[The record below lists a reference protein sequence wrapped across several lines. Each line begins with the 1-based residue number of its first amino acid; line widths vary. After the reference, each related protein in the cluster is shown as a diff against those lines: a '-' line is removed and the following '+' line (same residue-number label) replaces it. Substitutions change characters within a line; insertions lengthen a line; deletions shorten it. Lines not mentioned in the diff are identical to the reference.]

1 MAELETALAA
11 ALAGRYTLGA
21 PLGQGGMAFVF
32 QARDEKHGR
41 PVALKVLRP
50 ELALGLTAE
59 RFVREIQFAARL
71 VHPNILPLLD
81 SGSLTLP
88 GGREIPYYVMP
99 FMSGHSL
106 RALLLR
112 EKQLPVERALRLAI
126 EVAGA
131 LEYAHRQG
139 VVHRDIKPENILLVD
154 DRAVVADFGIARAL
168 SEAGGSRLTE
178 TGLRV
183 GTPLYMSPEQAAGE
197 PVIDGRSDQ
206 YSLACVVYEMLAGA
220 PPWVGPTAEAVLAL
234 KLTHPPPPLRT
245 VRPSV
250 PPPVEAALAQA
261 LAATPADRF
270 PTAEAFGQALG
281 RGVHPS
287 HPAAE
292 PGRGRLGG
300 RGGRGPR
307 WQRWAAAGAVAVLAT
322 AAAVWL
328 RDAVPRPA
336 ASIAVMPLTPSGP
349 DTSLI
354 RLGRDLALTLSASLD
369 GVGPIRTAD
378 PHTILAQ
385 VPPGDPARSL
395 AEAAA
400 LGRRFGAA
408 KVIHGSLV
416 REGRLVRLD
425 LGLYPDP
432 GGEPLARVSLTADP
446 DSIAA
451 ITDSVT
457 HSLLRQIWLRGDAPT
472 PSLDLAL
479 RTRSGEALRAFL
491 KGEQAMIA
499 GQWEE
504 AFAASR
510 RAIEADSAFWLAYA
524 RYAFASEWILEEP
537 DSLLLARLRAHL
549 QELPERERMHLQ
561 GDLANRSSER
571 LAQYR
576 QLCARYPDYWMGWLV
591 YADALTHLGPLVGR
605 TRAEA
610 RAAFERA
617 VALHPGL
624 VPAWEHLAMLVLL
637 DRDTA
642 ATALVLG
649 RLDQLGARAAL
660 RAGGWG
666 DQTLS
671 FRMLGALQRGDE
683 AAARGWLDSVA
694 QDIVRNR
701 RTGSSFYE
709 PVLYGYPGYQIL
721 LNRQVLS
728 LDPPDVEARGNL
740 EMLALAFA
748 ARGAWDSAL
757 TVARRFT
764 GRHAPLERY
773 RLAVL
778 GFLLDGMAREEVG
791 PFQAAARAAA
801 LDSEGRSERA
811 LLDAMLAAGS
821 GDRAGYA
828 AARAA
833 LEAERDSAPAE
844 FAASVRA
851 LGLSLAGRVREAGES
866 LVVLERGLADTAYS
880 RPLGYARGF
889 LLGVHRTLAARW
901 LLQAGDT
908 QNASGLLR
916 WTETPFFPQF
926 STNWSLPALAPAYLL
941 RARLEAAAG
950 LADRSAESY
959 RAFLRYY
966 DLPPASYRAAREE
979 ALEQVRGG
987 AGHR

>member
-1 MAELETALAA
+1 VADLEAALAT
-11 ALAGRYTLGA
+11 ALAGRYTLGG
-21 PLGQGGMAFVF
+21 PLGQGGMALVF

-50 ELALGLTAE
+50 ELAMGLTAE

-71 VHPNILPLLD
+71 VHPHILPLLD

-88 GGREIPYYVMP
+88 GGPEVPYYVMP
-99 FMSGHSL
+99 FMPGQSL

-112 EKQLPVERALRLAI
+112 EKQLPVERALRLAT

-139 VVHRDIKPENILLVD
+139 VIHRDIKPENILLVE
-154 DRAVVADFGIARAL
+154 DRAVVADFGIARAV
-168 SEAGGSRLTE
+168 SEAAGSRLTE

-183 GTPLYMSPEQAAGE
+183 GTPLYMSPEQAAGD

-206 YSLACVVYEMLAGA
+206 YSLACVVYEMLAGT

-250 PPPVEAALAQA
+250 PPLVEAALARA

-281 RGVHPS
+281 GMARPS
-287 HPAAE
+287 DPAAK
-292 PGRGRLGG
+292 PGRRGRRG
-300 RGGRGPR
+300 RR
-307 WQRWAAAGAVAVLAT
+307 WQGWAL
-322 AAAVWL
+322 AAAVAALATLAVVWL
-328 RDAVPRPA
+328 RHPVPTAA

-385 VPPGDPARSL
+385 ISPGDPARSL
-395 AEAAA
+395 AHAAA
-400 LGRRFGAA
+400 LGRRLGAA
-408 KVIHGSLV
+408 SVIHGSLV
-416 REGRLVRLD
+416 REGHLIRIE
-425 LGLYPDP
+425 LGLYSDP
-432 GGEPLARVSLTADP
+432 GSEPLARVGLTADP

-451 ITDSVT
+451 ITDSAT
-457 HSLLRQIWLRGDAPT
+457 RRLLRQIWARSEAPT

-479 RTRSGEALRAFL
+479 RTRSRDALRAFL
-491 KGEQAMIA
+491 EGEQAMIA
-499 GQWEE
+499 GRWEQ
-504 AFAASR
+504 AADAYH
-510 RAIEADSAFWLAYA
+510 RAVEADSAFWLAYA
-524 RYAFASEWILEEP
+524 RYHFASEWMLQEADTILL
-537 DSLLLARLRAHL
+537 SKLRARL
-549 QELPERERMHLQ
+549 QELPERERLHVA
-561 GDLANRSSER
+561 GDLATSSSER
-571 LAQYR
+571 LARYR
-576 QLCARYPDYWMGWLV
+576 QLCTLYPDYWMGWLV
-591 YADALTHLGPLVGR
+591 YADWLTHVGPLLGR
-605 TRAEA
+605 TRTEA

-642 ATALVLG
+642 ATAAVLG

-666 DQTLS
+666 DPTLS
-671 FRMLGALQRGDE
+671 FRMLDALQRGDE
-683 AAARGWLDSVA
+683 ASARVWLDSVA
-694 QDIVRNR
+694 QDIARNR
-701 RTGSSFYE
+701 RTGGSFYE
-709 PVLYGYPGYQIL
+709 PVLYGYPAYQIL
-721 LNRQVLS
+721 LSRQVLS
-728 LDPPDVEARGNL
+728 LKPPEVETHGNL
-740 EMLALAFA
+740 ETLALTFA

-757 TVARRFT
+757 TAAQRFA
-764 GRHAPLERY
+764 GPLAPLARY
-773 RLAVL
+773 RLALL
-778 GFLLDGMAREEVG
+778 GFLLNGLARGEVG
-791 PFQAAARAAA
+791 PFQTAAHAAA
-801 LDSEGRSERA
+801 LAAEGRSERA
-811 LLDAMLAAGS
+811 LLDALLAAGS

-833 LEAERDSAPAE
+833 LEAEHDSAPAE
-844 FAASVRA
+844 FAASARA
-851 LGLSLAGRVREAGES
+851 LGLSLAGRTREAGES
-866 LVVLERGLADTAYS
+866 LAGLEYQLTDTAGL
-880 RPLGYARGF
+880 RPSGYRGF

-908 QNASGLLR
+908 QGASRLLT
-916 WTETPFFPQF
+916 WTEMPFYLQV
-926 STNWSLPALAPAYLL
+926 SSEWSLPALAPAYLL

-950 LADRSAESY
+950 LPDRSIESY
-959 RAFLRYY
+959 RTFLRYY
-966 DLPPASYRAAREE
+966 DLPPPAYHAARQE
-979 ALEQVRGG
+979 ALDQVSGA
-987 AGHR
+987 AGHW